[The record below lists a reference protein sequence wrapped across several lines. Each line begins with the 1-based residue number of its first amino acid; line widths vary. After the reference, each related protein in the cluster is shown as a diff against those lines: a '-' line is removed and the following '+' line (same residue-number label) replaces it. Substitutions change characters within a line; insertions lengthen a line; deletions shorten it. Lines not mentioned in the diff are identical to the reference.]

1 MTPQA
6 VLSRPVRDAD
16 QAVDPLR
23 NEIRAT
29 ALAHMVAAV
38 AAARVESR
46 PFPHFFVEEL
56 FPRDIYAELLAS
68 LPDARLYEAFGYEK
82 HATNGKSNRGKFGLS
97 DANLDHLMGRQ
108 RSLWLA
114 VRDALG
120 SPQFKAAVFER
131 LAGGLAYRFGI
142 APEEAAS
149 TPGYPLPE
157 LFRETS
163 GYTIKPHPDTRRKLV
178 TMQIALPKDDR
189 QRDIGTEF
197 YRRSWN
203 PSSLM
208 REPRGFDAVKRA
220 PFLPNA
226 AYAFVVINSLRL
238 KSWHG
243 RTRLR
248 EDVGERNTILNIWYA
263 QAKDAN
269 ADLVEKY
276 YRRM

>member
-6 VLSRPVRDAD
+6 VLARPATSEAP
-16 QAVDPLR
+16 AVDPLR

-29 ALAHMVAAV
+29 SLAHMVAAV
-38 AAARVESR
+38 AAARVERR
-46 PFPHFFVEEL
+46 PFPHFLVEGI
-56 FPRDIYAELLAS
+56 FPRDLYGEMLAS
-68 LPDARLYEAFGYEK
+68 LPDARLYEEFGYEK
-82 HATNGKSNRGKFGLS
+82 HATGGVSNRGKFALS
-97 DANLDHLMGRQ
+97 NANLDHLLGRQ
-108 RSLWLA
+108 RSLWLG

-142 APEEAAS
+142 APEAAAA

-178 TMQIALPKDDR
+178 TMQIALTKGDR
-189 QRDIGTEF
+189 QRDVGTEF

-203 PSSLM
+203 PLAM
-208 REPRGFDAVKRA
+208 LREPRGFAIVKRA
-220 PFLPNA
+220 AFLPNV
-226 AYAFVVINSLRL
+226 AYAFVVINTLRL

-243 RTRLR
+243 RTSLPSG
-248 EDVGERNTILNIWYA
+248 VGARNSILNIWYA

-269 ADLVEKY
+269 ADLVAQY
-276 YRRM
+276 YKRA